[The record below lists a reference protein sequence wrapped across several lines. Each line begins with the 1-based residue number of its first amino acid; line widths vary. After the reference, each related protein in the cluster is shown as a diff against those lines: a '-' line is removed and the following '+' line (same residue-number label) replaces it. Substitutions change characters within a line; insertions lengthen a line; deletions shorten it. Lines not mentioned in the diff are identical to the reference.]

1 MMKVALNFESLT
13 PLNDFWSFGG
23 NTCHA
28 ALWFRQDLQNQL
40 KLVNR
45 QLGFK
50 YVRCHGI
57 LNDDMEVIH
66 ADGSF
71 SFQRIIES
79 IQAILDLG
87 MKPFIEL
94 SSMPTALASND
105 KSLTAYCFRSAPP
118 NDWGR
123 WHRMIHEMTLAL
135 EAAFGLEEMRQWYFE
150 VWNEPDIGFW
160 SGTQAEYFKLY
171 DLSAQA
177 VKAVD
182 PQLKFGGP
190 ATARTN
196 WIDEFLEHLSKD
208 SPDYTLSASRCDFI
222 STHAYPSD
230 LEFLDAAHGEVNL
243 MHSNIMA
250 ELFAAV
256 RTQVDAF
263 FGEGFPIIIGEWNS
277 SAGPLS
283 ENHDTCNN
291 AAFICKTMVELM
303 PYCQGSLVWNIS
315 DIYEECGF
323 HYEPFHGGYG
333 LLTVN
338 DLPKACFHGFRLL
351 AEHSGAQIEVDVS
364 DCQDGVGAMASCDGD
379 QVRIL
384 LYFHEEP
391 GVEMA
396 DFVEV
401 NLTDQQGEATMESV
415 LPGAGSAYETWL
427 EQGSPAYLNREIFDT
442 LEQASKPKVESV
454 DLSQP
459 IRIERGSVV
468 QIRWVRSSVV

>member
-1 MMKVALNFESLT
+1 MRINLNFECVA
-13 PLNDFWSFGG
+13 PLNSIWSFGG

-28 ALWFRQDLQNQL
+28 ALWFRRDLQEQL
-40 KLVNR
+40 KLIHTR
-45 QLGFK
+45 LGFQ

-57 LNDDMEVIH
+57 LNDDMEVIQP
-66 ADGSF
+66 DGTF
-71 SFQRIIES
+71 SFERIIAS
-79 IQAILDLG
+79 LQAILDVG

-94 SSMPTALASND
+94 SSMPSALASND
-105 KSLTAYCFRSAPP
+105 HGLTAYGFRSAPP
-118 NDWGR
+118 NDWER
-123 WHRMIHEMTLAL
+123 WHRMILEMTRAL
-135 EAAFGLEEMRQWYFE
+135 EAAFGLGEMRQWYFE

-177 VKAVD
+177 VKSVD
-182 PQLKFGGP
+182 PELKFGGP

-196 WIDEFLEHLSKD
+196 WMDEFLEHLAKD

-243 MHSNIMA
+243 VHSNIMA

-256 RTQVDAF
+256 RQKVDAAL
-263 FGEGFPIIIGEWNS
+263 GEGFPVIIGEWNS
-277 SAGPLS
+277 SAGPLA

-333 LLTVN
+333 LMTVN

-351 AEHSGAQIEVDVS
+351 AEHSGEQVAVNRSES
-364 DCQDGVGAMASCDGD
+364 LDGFGAMASCDGD
-379 QVRIL
+379 QVRL
-384 LYFHEEP
+384 LIYFHEEP
-391 GVEMA
+391 DVA
-396 DFVEV
+396 APDSVEV
-401 NLTDQQGEATMESV
+401 TLADQVGHATLESV

-427 EQGSPAYLNREIFDT
+427 ELGKPSYLNRGIFDA
-442 LEQASKPKVESV
+442 LEAASATKRESI
-454 DLSQP
+454 DLSLP
-459 IRIERGSVV
+459 IRIQRGSVV
-468 QIRWVRSSVV
+468 QVSWTRS